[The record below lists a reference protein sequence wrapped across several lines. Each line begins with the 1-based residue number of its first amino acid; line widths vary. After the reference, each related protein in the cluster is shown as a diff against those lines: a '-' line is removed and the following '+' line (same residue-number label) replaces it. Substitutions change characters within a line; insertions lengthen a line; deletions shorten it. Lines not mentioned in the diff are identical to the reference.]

1 MVEKWSEGD
10 ALGIARQGKGF
21 FAMTKRSGTE
31 IISKKGTES
40 RDFTRFYACTYPE

>member
-31 IISKKGTES
+31 INI
-40 RDFTRFYACTYPE
+40 D

>member
-31 IISKKGTES
+31 IRSKKG
-40 RDFTRFYACTYPE
+40 D